1 VTLVRKPA
9 FDGNPN
15 PSGEDLTSSDGE
27 DDFALGSLAP
37 GVCEWEVYAVNDFS
51 HVGNHIYAG
60 ACLPPVV
67 GCMVPV
73 ACNFDPAANQNDLDA
88 CDYDSC
94 AGCTYSG
101 ACNFDPD
108 ALVDDASCFF
118 LPGEFSGDGIVGAA
132 DVLAM
137 LNAYGSSCD

>member
-1 VTLVRKPA
+1 MSYVLIDLLQVSR
-9 FDGNPN
+9 
-15 PSGEDLTSSDGE
+15 PSNRHS
-27 DDFALGSLAP
+27 
-37 GVCEWEVYAVNDFS
+37 
-51 HVGNHIYAG
+51 
-60 ACLPPVV
+60 
-67 GCMVPV
+67 
-73 ACNFDPAANQNDLDA
+73 
-88 CDYDSC
+88 
-94 AGCTYSG
+94 